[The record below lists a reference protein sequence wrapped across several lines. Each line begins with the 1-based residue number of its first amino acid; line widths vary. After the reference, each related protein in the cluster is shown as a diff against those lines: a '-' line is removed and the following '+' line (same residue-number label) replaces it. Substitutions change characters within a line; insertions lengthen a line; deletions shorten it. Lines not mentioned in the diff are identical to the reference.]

1 MSIETFLG
9 GGLELRKILI
19 AVKLLAASLF
29 ITGACSPLLE
39 AEETDLFEY
48 EGAVVGNN
56 SAVLNTL
63 NRLPGAEYFTG
74 FELATKQQPY
84 GITAS
89 YDWEQATPS
98 DKETAAH
105 NATYLFT
112 LIDNVDWVQFDFDTG
127 AGVEQY
133 RLTREQLQAWYGVD
147 LTGIDEQEKLE
158 ELLEQYLDDDQKIDA
173 LLTQS

>member
-1 MSIETFLG
+1 M
-9 GGLELRKILI
+9 RKILI
-19 AVKLLAASLF
+19 EAMLLVAALF
-29 ITGACSPLLE
+29 IMGACSPLLA

-56 SAVLNTL
+56 SAVFNTL
-63 NRLPGAEYFTG
+63 NRLPGAEHFTG
-74 FELATKQQPY
+74 FELETKQQPY
-84 GITAS
+84 GIIVS
-89 YDWEQATPS
+89 YDWTQAASS
-98 DKETAAH
+98 DKETAVR

-133 RLTREQLQAWYGVD
+133 RLTREQLQAWYEVD

-158 ELLEQYLDDDQKIDA
+158 ELLEQYLDEDQKIDA

>member
-1 MSIETFLG
+1 MRKTLAKAVLLSTVLFVMS
-9 GGLELRKILI
+9 
-19 AVKLLAASLF
+19 
-29 ITGACSPLLE
+29 ACSPLFA
-39 AEETDLFEY
+39 AEKPDLFEY
-48 EGAVVGNN
+48 EGAAVGNN
-56 SAVLNTL
+56 SAVFNTL

-89 YDWEQATPS
+89 YDWEQATSS

-112 LIDNVDWVQFDFDTG
+112 LIDNVEWVQFDFDTG

-147 LTGIDEQEKLE
+147 LTEIDEQEKLE
-158 ELLEQYLDDDQKIDA
+158 ELLEQYLDEDQKIDA
-173 LLTQS
+173 LLTQP

>member
-1 MSIETFLG
+1 M
-9 GGLELRKILI
+9 RKIL
-19 AVKLLAASLF
+19 AAAMLLSTALF
-29 ITGACSPLLE
+29 VMSACSPLLA
-39 AEETDLFEY
+39 AEEPDLFEY
-48 EGAVVGNN
+48 EGAAVGNN

-63 NRLPGAEYFTG
+63 NRLPGAEHFTG
-74 FELATKQQPY
+74 FELETKQQPY

-89 YDWEQATPS
+89 YDWEEATLS

-112 LIDNVDWVQFDFDTG
+112 LIDNVEWVQFDFDTG

-133 RLTREQLQAWYGVD
+133 RLTREQLQAWYEVD
-147 LTGIDEQEKLE
+147 LTEIDEQEKLE
-158 ELLEQYLDDDQKIDA
+158 ELLEQYLDEDQKIDA